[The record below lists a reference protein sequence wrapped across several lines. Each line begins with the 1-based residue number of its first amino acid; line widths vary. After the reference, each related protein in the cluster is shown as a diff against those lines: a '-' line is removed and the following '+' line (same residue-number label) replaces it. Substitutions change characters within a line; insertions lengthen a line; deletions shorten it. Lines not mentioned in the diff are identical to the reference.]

1 MPKLT
6 AKQIQFIDKYLEN
19 SDVEYVDIRFE
30 MVDHVA
36 SALEQK
42 EGDFIENFRQY
53 MLEHKQVLLSQLKDF
68 KRTANRKAFR
78 LIGIALL
85 RPICLIAVAIIF
97 GLQFIFTAFTS
108 ALITEV
114 YQISYITVEMIA
126 FGVMAYYR
134 LISKRSFSTTEQLF
148 WLWFFSG
155 IVIHSTLFSA
165 NDYLLRGYYSVNIIV
180 LLVTIITFL
189 RLYKQYDLKYRVEI

>member
-19 SDVEYVDIRFE
+19 SGVEYIDIRFE

-42 EGDFIENFRQY
+42 EGDFMENFRQY

-68 KRTANRKAFR
+68 KKTANRKAFR
-78 LIGIALL
+78 LIGITLL

-97 GLQFIFTAFTS
+97 GLQFMFSAFTS

-114 YQISYITVEMIA
+114 YQISYIIIIIIA
-126 FGVMAYYR
+126 FGVMAYFR
-134 LISKRSFSTTEQLF
+134 LINKRSFSTPEHLYRI
-148 WLWFFSG
+148 WFFSG
-155 IVIHSTLFSA
+155 IVIHPALSSA
-165 NDYLLRGYYSVNIIV
+165 NDILLRGYYSVNIIV
-180 LLVTIITFL
+180 LLVTVITFS
-189 RLYKQYDLKYRVEI
+189 RLYKQYDLKYRVEL